1 MLMWGTYYGSGTN
14 TLNNNADSTNDQLK
28 AMEKIE
34 FVVWAG
40 TQMGPSARYAD
51 MVLPLQ
57 DTTLE
62 SSYINTGGY
71 GGFANYTYLPGVAQS
86 PGEAKNDE
94 WVYSEIARRL
104 GIGEQYNQY
113 YDGENWEQAWGEY
126 LEDEY
131 RDLSVKLKK
140 GGVKPPTWK
149 KFKKDCLINV
159 DEAFDKPWHGY
170 QDFIEGGKP
179 LKTKS
184 GKIELYSHIVAD
196 ESQRGK
202 LHFDAHGQLIDNLP
216 NDWRDLAPYATYQP
230 IHRGMDHADVKR
242 FPLMMLS
249 SYPRYR
255 IHSTFWNVP
264 WLKGDC
270 YRHAIWMNATDAQNR
285 GIKDG
290 DQVRISNDKGVAAI
304 PAYVTSRL
312 LPGLAVIHHG
322 GWYEPDEKGV
332 DRGCTPNVFLSDSKS
347 PVTAPSVTN
356 LVQVEREGAGAEGR

>member
-1 MLMWGTYYGSGTN
+1 MGRTN

-40 TQMGPSARYAD
+40 TQMGPSARFAD

-62 SSYINTGGY
+62 TSYINTGGY

-113 YDGENWEQAWGEY
+113 YDGENWEQAWEEY

-131 RDLSVKLKK
+131 RDLSEKLKK

-196 ESQRGK
+196 ES
-202 LHFDAHGQLIDNLP
+202 
-216 NDWRDLAPYATYQP
+216 
-230 IHRGMDHADVKR
+230 
-242 FPLMMLS
+242 
-249 SYPRYR
+249 
-255 IHSTFWNVP
+255 
-264 WLKGDC
+264 
-270 YRHAIWMNATDAQNR
+270 
-285 GIKDG
+285 
-290 DQVRISNDKGVAAI
+290 
-304 PAYVTSRL
+304 
-312 LPGLAVIHHG
+312 
-322 GWYEPDEKGV
+322 
-332 DRGCTPNVFLSDSKS
+332 
-347 PVTAPSVTN
+347 
-356 LVQVEREGAGAEGR
+356 